1 MISWL
6 LYREYNILKE
16 DRSVNFDVV
25 EGNYEVVS
33 EFLKESMCIVVAIAI
48 ILKNNVIS
56 MVIAVCLSMNVMTI
70 VYGVINSAIQKIG
83 IQNFQIYKYTITGKL
98 SLLPMNPSGNEC
110 LAAFGV
116 AIVFIVMMISVSS
129 VVFQKRD
136 I

>member
-48 ILKNNVIS
+48 IMSEILIQIFDTTQITQYS
-56 MVIAVCLSMNVMTI
+56 MVIQIREIVTI
-70 VYGVINSAIQKIG
+70 LVFFGMAL
-83 IQNFQIYKYTITGKL
+83 F
-98 SLLPMNPSGNEC
+98 SLKSRMYFPMYLRE
-110 LAAFGV
+110 
-116 AIVFIVMMISVSS
+116 SS
-129 VVFQKRD
+129 QLYNLGELL